1 MKKIKRFI
9 YPFIHIVLPFIIVI
23 IIAIKGSSI
32 LELIDY
38 STYGLKFNFSELS
51 LKNPRVNFSI
61 LLIVIQWFVIR
72 SFITKDKEFAKSDFY
87 GDYPL
92 FIYTLAYWVMGYK
105 VVDLKM
111 KPIPLQFSLLHQ
123 NIFEC
128 KADILSSD
136 KEFKYK
142 VDRNDTLKYKVKQ
155 INIIVADTFDI
166 LEDKLPNNVK
176 DNYTIK
182 INRIGERRIRVSSQE
197 LVDLLHKE
205 IQETHTYCN
214 EYNLFLATPAWTN
227 KAFYEQI
234 FNTRDGFIINIYQ
247 QDNKNDFK
255 FKKKPVKIK
264 C

>member
-9 YPFIHIVLPFIIVI
+9 YPFIHIVLPFILVI

-32 LELIDY
+32 LEFIDY
-38 STYGLKFNFSELS
+38 SAYGLKFNFSKLS
-51 LKNPRVNFSI
+51 LKNPRVIFSI
-61 LLIVIQWFVIR
+61 LLIIIQWVVIR
-72 SFITKDKEFAKSDFY
+72 HWIIGNKEFAKSDFY

-128 KADILSSD
+128 KSDVLSSD
-136 KEFKYK
+136 KKFEYK
-142 VDRNDTLKYKVKQ
+142 VDKNDIPKYKVKQ

-166 LEDKLPNNVK
+166 LEDKLPKNVK

-182 INRIGERRIRVSSQE
+182 INRVGERRIRVASQE

-205 IQETHTYCN
+205 IQETHTYCD
-214 EYNLFLATPAWTN
+214 EYNLFLTTPAWTN
-227 KAFYEQI
+227 KAIYEQI